1 MEPIQK
7 KPGGLP
13 IVQLG
18 TAAPPQQDVSPPRP
32 GDERIDLPVT
42 GMSCAAC
49 ARRVETALAR
59 APGVRRAGVNLAT
72 SKATVE
78 YDPAQAGVRD
88 FVRVVRDAGY
98 GTAGTARADF
108 VVDDS
113 ARPSG
118 SPKPLEDHLLARR
131 GVVSAE
137 FNLATTEVRVEYLPG
152 AADVAELRAAI
163 EELGYVVRDIPSGDA
178 AGADSLEAAHAAEYA
193 SLRRKFIV
201 AAVLSLPVLVMAMSH
216 GRIPWLNFP
225 GAAWVQLLL
234 ATPVVLYSGAQFYR
248 GAWAA
253 FRHRAADMNTLIAV
267 GTGTAYLYSAA
278 ATAFP

>member
-1 MEPIQK
+1 MEPIQR
-7 KPGGLP
+7 KPAGLP
-13 IVQLG
+13 VVQVG
-18 TAAPPQQDVSPPRP
+18 TAAPPRHDPAPAPVAAA
-32 GDERIDLPVT
+32 ERIDLPIT

-49 ARRVETALAR
+49 ARRIETALAK
-59 APGVRRAGVNLAT
+59 APGVHRAGVNLAT
-72 SKATVE
+72 ARATVE
-78 YDPAQAGVRD
+78 YDPARAGVRD
-88 FVRVVRDAGY
+88 LVRVVEDAGY

-118 SPKPLEDHLLARR
+118 SAKPLQDHLLARR
-131 GVVSAE
+131 GVVAAD
-137 FNLATTEVRVEYLPG
+137 FNLATMEVRVEYLPG
-152 AADVAELRAAI
+152 AVDPAELLAAI
-163 EELGYVVRDIPSGDA
+163 EELGYAVREAGSGG

-234 ATPVVLYSGAQFYR
+234 ATPVVF
-248 GAWAA
+248 
-253 FRHRAADMNTLIAV
+253 
-267 GTGTAYLYSAA
+267 
-278 ATAFP
+278 